1 MVPKPPV
8 LPRIRPKDHHVAD
21 RIGAVRA
28 ARLFSNV
35 VSPPVMFAV
44 VGLVISLYSRPFVEA
59 LAWAA
64 IFGFFVSLAPILF
77 VLHLLRTGRI
87 HELHMSNTGERTLP
101 YAVAMLGSLIVFGL
115 VALLQGPDLLRC
127 LTLLNITSLLAVGLI
142 NHFWLISFHSMGAA
156 AMSMVLGQVFGP
168 AVAIALL
175 PLIAVVVAVRLY
187 LRRHTVAQVV
197 AGLLLGV
204 ASVLLLVSFGCF

>member
-1 MVPKPPV
+1 
-8 LPRIRPKDHHVAD
+8 
-21 RIGAVRA
+21 
-28 ARLFSNV
+28 
-35 VSPPVMFAV
+35 

-77 VLHLLRTGRI
+77 VLYLLRTGKI

-101 YAVAMLGSLIVFGL
+101 YAIAVLGSLIVFGL
-115 VALLQGPDLLRC
+115 AVLLQGPDLLRC

-142 NHFWLISFHSMGAA
+142 NHFWLISFHSMGVA

-204 ASVLLLVSFGCF
+204 ASVLLLVSVGCF